1 MNSALDEFADNPI
14 IEELNFL
21 RTHFKKIKS
30 LRASSTLW
38 RKAFIE
44 IDHDGGKVDHLKF
57 EREGFI
63 RDWAEATVILQTLT
77 DIKCMAEFDYKPPA
91 DKDALVDKV
100 LQARD
105 KCIEECQTMF
115 DSGLYQ
121 VYFNQFGYNCKDLPS
136 EAKANLD
143 EARQKINGEKS

>member
-21 RTHFKKIKS
+21 RGHIKKIKS

-38 RKAFIE
+38 RGSFVE
-44 IDHDGGKVDHLKF
+44 INHDGGKLQHLKY

-63 RDWAEATVILQTLT
+63 RDWAEASVILQTLT
-77 DIKCMAEFDYKPPA
+77 DIECKAEFDFKPPSN
-91 DKDALVDKV
+91 KVELIEKALQTRK
-100 LQARD
+100 

-115 DSGLYQ
+115 DSKLYQ
-121 VYFNQFGYNCKDLPS
+121 VYLNQFGDNCKGLPA
-136 EAKANLD
+136 ETQANIKT
-143 EARQKINGEKS
+143 ARQALNL

>member
-1 MNSALDEFADNPI
+1 MNSTLDEFADNPI

-21 RTHFKKIKS
+21 RSHFKNIKS

-63 RDWAEATVILQTLT
+63 RDWAEASVILQTLT
-77 DIKCMAEFDYKPPA
+77 DIKCTAEFDFKPPA
-91 DKDALVDKV
+91 NKVALIEKV
-100 LQARD
+100 LQTRD

-115 DSGLYQ
+115 DSELYQ
-121 VYFNQFGYNCKDLPS
+121 VYLNQFGHNCKGLP
-136 EAKANLD
+136 AATQANV
-143 EARQKINGEKS
+143 ETARQALNL